1 MVGGRGVR
9 IGERFK
15 PAGGSVF
22 GRSGGEVFEVRDVLG
37 ETGTLPHAK
46 LFSVAHPTEHKLIS
60 VNALR
65 DPKLYLPVEIR
76 NVESDGQ
83 SHD

>member
-1 MVGGRGVR
+1 MARGLGVR

-15 PAGGSVF
+15 PAGNSVF
-22 GRSGGEVFEVRDVLG
+22 GRSGGEVFEVRDVLS

-46 LFSVAHPTEHKLIS
+46 LFNVANPTEHKLIS

-65 DPKLYLPVEIR
+65 DTKLYLPVEVR
-76 NVESDGQ
+76 NIEPDERSYD
-83 SHD
+83 

>member
-1 MVGGRGVR
+1 MARGPGVR

-15 PAGGSVF
+15 PAGNSVF
-22 GRSGGEVFEVRDVLG
+22 GRSGGEVFEVRDVLS

-46 LFSVAHPTEHKLIS
+46 LFSVANPTKHKLIS

-65 DPKLYLPVEIR
+65 DTKLYLPVEVRFIEPDER
-76 NVESDGQ
+76 PLD
-83 SHD
+83 

>member
-1 MVGGRGVR
+1 MARGRVVQ

-15 PAGGSVF
+15 PAGNSVF
-22 GRSGGEVFEVRDVLG
+22 GRSSGKVLEVRDVLG
-37 ETGTLPHAK
+37 ETGTQPHAK

-76 NVESDGQ
+76 NVQPDGQ
-83 SHD
+83 THD

>member
-1 MVGGRGVR
+1 MAGGRGVR

-22 GRSGGEVFEVRDVLG
+22 GRSSGEVFEVRDVLS

-65 DPKLYLPVEIR
+65 DTKLYLPVEVRFI
-76 NVESDGQ
+76 EPGGQ

>member
-1 MVGGRGVR
+1 MARGRVVQ

-15 PAGGSVF
+15 PAGNSVF
-22 GRSGGEVFEVRDVLG
+22 GRSSGKVLEVRDVLG

-46 LFSVAHPTEHKLIS
+46 LFSVAHPTEHKLIA
-60 VNALR
+60 VNALL

-76 NVESDGQ
+76 LIEPDERAL
-83 SHD
+83 D

>member
-22 GRSGGEVFEVRDVLG
+22 GRSSGEVFEVRDVLS

-65 DPKLYLPVEIR
+65 DPKLSLPVEIR
-76 NVESDGQ
+76 NVEPDGQ
-83 SHD
+83 THD

>member
-1 MVGGRGVR
+1 MARGRGVR

-15 PAGGSVF
+15 PTGGSVF

-46 LFSVAHPTEHKLIS
+46 LFSVAHPTEHKLIA
-60 VNALR
+60 VNALL
-65 DPKLYLPVEIR
+65 DPKLYLPVEIQFIEPDDR
-76 NVESDGQ
+76 ALD
-83 SHD
+83 

>member
-1 MVGGRGVR
+1 MVGGRGVQ
-9 IGERFK
+9 IGERFR

-22 GRSGGEVFEVRDVLG
+22 GRSGGEVFEVRDVLS

-65 DPKLYLPVEIR
+65 DPKLYLPVEVQK
-76 NVESDGQ
+76 VEQDGK
-83 SHD
+83 SYD